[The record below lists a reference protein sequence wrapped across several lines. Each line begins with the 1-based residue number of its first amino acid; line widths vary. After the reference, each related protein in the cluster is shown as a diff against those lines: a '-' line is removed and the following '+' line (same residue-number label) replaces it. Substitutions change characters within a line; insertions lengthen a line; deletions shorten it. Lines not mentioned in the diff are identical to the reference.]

1 MNVFQKIRHQFSRKS
16 VSDNTSQWK
25 QLAEWLGIDSN
36 QPKGALSEATYF
48 ACMKMLSEAIGK
60 LPLKLQKSTGKNG
73 VSTVWRDPRYI
84 VVHDRPNPYMTST
97 MFWSTMEYNRN
108 HYGNAYALIHGAG
121 TAKSPMTLWI
131 LPSDRITIVNDNKDL
146 FKNGANKI
154 YYVYSSP
161 EGEVYTFH
169 SEEIL
174 HVKSSSTVDGYT
186 GVSVRE
192 RLATTIEGNINAQ
205 KMLNGMYKS
214 GYTAKAVLE
223 YTGDLSDVNVQKYV
237 KGIARYAKGENED
250 LSSIIPIPVGS
261 KLTPLN
267 ISLADGQFI
276 EIKKYSAL
284 QIASAFGIKPN
295 QIGDYEK
302 SSYASAEAQQLSFYV
317 DTLLFIVKQYEEE
330 LSYKLLSFEEMRKG
344 YRFKFNVDVIL
355 RADFKTK
362 VETLRS
368 AVNNF
373 LMSPNEA
380 REKLDLE
387 AVEGGDS
394 LMGNGST
401 VKLEQIGI
409 QYDSQ
414 PQPSND
420 PEPQTSTDDS
430 GEEGGETDGE
440 GTEGSDAG
448 AGSPA

>member
-1 MNVFQKIRHQFSRKS
+1 MGVFKRISDRFRRKS
-16 VSDNTSQWK
+16 ASTNDEQWK

-36 QPKGALSEATYF
+36 QPRGALAEATYF
-48 ACMKMLSEAIGK
+48 ACLKVLSESIGK
-60 LPLKLQKSTGKNG
+60 LPLKLQKSTSKNG
-73 VSTVWRDPRYI
+73 VTTVWRDPRYI

-97 MFWSTMEYNRN
+97 MFWSTMEHNRN
-108 HYGNAYALIHGAG
+108 HFGNAYALIHGAG
-121 TAKSPMTLWI
+121 TVKNPMSLWI
-131 LPSDRITIVNDNKDL
+131 LPPDRITIVNDDKDL
-146 FKNGANKI
+146 FQNGANKI

-169 SEEIL
+169 NEEIL
-174 HVKSSSTVDGYT
+174 HVKSSSTVDGYS

-192 RLATTIEGNINAQ
+192 RLATTIDGNVNAQ
-205 KMLNGMYKS
+205 KMLNGMYKN

-223 YTGDLSDVNVQKYV
+223 YTGDLSDANVQKYV
-237 KGIARYAKGENED
+237 RGIARYAKGDYED

-330 LSYKLLSFEEMRKG
+330 LSFKLLSFDEMRKG

-362 VETLRS
+362 VETLS
-368 AVNNF
+368 KAVGGF
-373 LMSPNEA
+373 LYTPNEA

-387 AVEGGDS
+387 AVEGGNS
-394 LMGNGST
+394 LMGNGSV

-409 QYDSQ
+409 QYTGR
-414 PQPSND
+414 PS
-420 PEPQTSTDDS
+420 PEPETSTDS
-430 GEEGGETDGE
+430 GGEGGETDGE
-440 GTEGSDAG
+440 GTEESDGG
-448 AGSPA
+448 ASA

>member
-1 MNVFQKIRHQFSRKS
+1 MGVFKRIADRFQRKS
-16 VSDNTSQWK
+16 ASTNDDQWK
-25 QLAEWLGIDSN
+25 SLIEWLGVDGD
-36 QPKGALSEATYF
+36 QPRGALAEATYF
-48 ACMKMLSEAIGK
+48 ACLKVLSESIGK
-60 LPLKLQKSTGKNG
+60 LPLKLQKSTSKNG

-97 MFWSTMEYNRN
+97 MFWSTMEHNRN

-121 TAKSPMTLWI
+121 TTKNPMSLWI
-131 LPSDRITIVNDNKDL
+131 LPPDRITIVNDDKDL

-169 SEEIL
+169 NEEIL

-192 RLATTIEGNINAQ
+192 RLATTIDGNVNAQ
-205 KMLNGMYKS
+205 KMLNGLYKS

-223 YTGDLSDVNVQKYV
+223 YTGDLSDANVQKYV
-237 KGIARYAKGENED
+237 KGIARYAKGEHDD

-330 LSYKLLSFEEMRKG
+330 LSFKLLSFEEMRKG

-362 VETLRS
+362 VETLS
-368 AVNNF
+368 KAVNTF
-373 LMSPNEA
+373 LYTPNEA

-387 AVEGGDS
+387 SVEGGDC

-409 QYDSQ
+409 QYRGQ
-414 PQPSND
+414 PNTGND
-420 PEPQTSTDDS
+420 PEPETSTDS

-440 GTEGSDAG
+440 GTEGSDGG
-448 AGSPA
+448 ASA

>member
-1 MNVFQKIRHQFSRKS
+1 MGVFKRIADRFQRKS
-16 VSDNTSQWK
+16 ASTNDDQWK
-25 QLAEWLGIDSN
+25 TLIEWLGVDGN
-36 QPKGALSEATYF
+36 QPRGALAEATYF
-48 ACMKMLSEAIGK
+48 ACLKVLSESIGK
-60 LPLKLQKSTGKNG
+60 LPLKLQKSTSKNG

-97 MFWSTMEYNRN
+97 MFWSTMEHNRN
-108 HYGNAYALIHGAG
+108 HFGNAYALIHGAG
-121 TAKSPMTLWI
+121 TVKNPMSLWI
-131 LPSDRITIVNDNKDL
+131 LPPDRITIVNDDKDL
-146 FKNGANKI
+146 FNNGANKI

-161 EGEVYTFH
+161 EGEIYTFH
-169 SEEIL
+169 NEEIL
-174 HVKSSSTVDGYT
+174 HVKSSSTVDGYV

-192 RLATTIEGNINAQ
+192 RLATTIDGNVNAQ
-205 KMLNGMYKS
+205 KMLNGLYKS

-223 YTGDLSDVNVQKYV
+223 YTGDLSDINVQKYV
-237 KGIARYAKGENED
+237 KGIERYAKGTNTDD

-330 LSYKLLSFEEMRKG
+330 LSFKLLSFDEMRKG

-373 LMSPNEA
+373 LMTANEA

-409 QYDSQ
+409 QYRN
-414 PQPSND
+414 QPSAN
-420 PEPQTSTDDS
+420 PEPETSTDS
-430 GEEGGETDGE
+430 GGEGGETDGE
-440 GTEGSDAG
+440 GTEESDGG
-448 AGSPA
+448 ASA

>member
-1 MNVFQKIRHQFSRKS
+1 MGVFKRIASRFRRKS
-16 VSDNTSQWK
+16 ASNEEQWK
-25 QLAEWLGIDSN
+25 SLMEWLGVDAN

-48 ACMKMLSEAIGK
+48 ACMKVLSESIGK
-60 LPLKLQKSTGKNG
+60 LPLKLLRSTGKSG
-73 VSTVWRDPRYI
+73 VKTVWKDPRYI

-131 LPSDRITIVNDNKDL
+131 LPPDRVTILNDDKDL
-146 FKNGANKI
+146 FRKGANKI
-154 YYVYSSP
+154 YYAYSSP
-161 EGEVYTFH
+161 EGEVYTFDN
-169 SEEIL
+169 EEII
-174 HVKSSSTVDGYT
+174 HVKSSSTLDGYC
-186 GVSVRE
+186 GVSVRD
-192 RLATTIEGNINAQ
+192 RLKLTIDGNINAQ

-223 YTGDLSDVNVQKYV
+223 YTGDLSDANVKKYV
-237 KGIARYAKGENED
+237 KGIERYAKGTNTDD
-250 LSSIIPIPVGS
+250 LTSIIPIPVGS

-330 LSYKLLSFEEMRKG
+330 LSYKLLAFDEMQKG

-362 VETLRS
+362 VETLGK

-373 LMSPNEA
+373 LYTPNEA

-387 AVEGGDS
+387 AKEGGDS

-409 QYDSQ
+409 QYTNQ
-414 PQPSND
+414 PND
-420 PEPQTSTDDS
+420 PEPTTSTDDS
-430 GEEGGETDGE
+430 AGEGGETDGE
-440 GTEGSDAG
+440 GTDGSD
-448 AGSPA
+448 GSAA

>member
-1 MNVFQKIRHQFSRKS
+1 MGVFKRISEQFRRKS
-16 VSDNTSQWK
+16 ASTNDDQWK
-25 QLAEWLGIDSN
+25 SLIEWLGIDAN
-36 QPKGALSEATYF
+36 QPRGALAEATYF
-48 ACMKMLSEAIGK
+48 ACMKVLSEAIGK
-60 LPLKLQKSTGKNG
+60 LPLKLQKSNSKNG

-121 TAKSPMTLWI
+121 TTKSPMSLWI
-131 LPSDRITIVNDNKDL
+131 LPSDRVTIVNDNKDL

-161 EGEVYTFH
+161 EGEIYTFH
-169 SEEIL
+169 NEEIL
-174 HVKSSSTVDGYT
+174 HVKSSSTMDGYT

-192 RLATTIEGNINAQ
+192 RLATTIDGNVNAQ
-205 KMLNGMYKS
+205 KMLNGLYKS

-223 YTGDLSDVNVQKYV
+223 YTGDLSDANVQKYV
-237 KGIARYAKGENED
+237 RGIARYAKGENAD

-330 LSYKLLSFEEMRKG
+330 LSFKLLSFDEMRKG

-362 VETLRS
+362 VETLS
-368 AVNNF
+368 KAVNTF
-373 LMSPNEA
+373 LYTPNEA

-387 AVEGGDS
+387 AVEGGDC

-409 QYDSQ
+409 QYN
-414 PQPSND
+414 PQASAE
-420 PEPQTSTDDS
+420 PEPETSTADS
-430 GEEGGETDGE
+430 GEEGGVIDGE
-440 GTEGSDAG
+440 GTEESDGG
-448 AGSPA
+448 APA

>member
-1 MNVFQKIRHQFSRKS
+1 MGVFNRITNRFRRKS
-16 VSDNTSQWK
+16 ASTNDDQWK
-25 QLAEWLGIDSN
+25 SLIEWLGVDGN
-36 QPKGALSEATYF
+36 QPRGALAEATYF
-48 ACMKMLSEAIGK
+48 ACLKVLSESIGK
-60 LPLKLQKSTGKNG
+60 LPLKLQKSTSKNG
-73 VSTVWRDPRYI
+73 VTTVWRDPRYI

-97 MFWSTMEYNRN
+97 MFWSTMEHNRN
-108 HYGNAYALIHGAG
+108 HFGNAYALIHGAG
-121 TAKSPMTLWI
+121 TAKNPMSLWI
-131 LPSDRITIVNDNKDL
+131 LPPDRIKIVNDDKDL

-161 EGEVYTFH
+161 EGEIYTFH
-169 SEEIL
+169 NEEIL

-192 RLATTIEGNINAQ
+192 RLATTIDGNVNAQ
-205 KMLNGMYKS
+205 KMLNGLYKS

-223 YTGDLSDVNVQKYV
+223 YTGDLSDASVQKYV
-237 KGIARYAKGENED
+237 KGIARYAKGEHDD

-317 DTLLFIVKQYEEE
+317 DTLLYIVKQYEEE
-330 LSYKLLSFEEMRKG
+330 LSFKLLSFDEMRKG

-373 LMSPNEA
+373 LMTANEA

-387 AVEGGDS
+387 AVEGGNS

-409 QYDSQ
+409 QYRA
-414 PQPSND
+414 QPSNN
-420 PEPQTSTDDS
+420 PEPETSTDS
-430 GEEGGETDGE
+430 GGEGGETDGE
-440 GTEGSDAG
+440 GTEGSDGG
-448 AGSPA
+448 ASA

>member
-1 MNVFQKIRHQFSRKS
+1 MNVFQKMRSRFGRKS
-16 VSDNTSQWK
+16 ASDSTSQWK

-36 QPKGALSEATYF
+36 QPREALSEATYF
-48 ACMKMLSEAIGK
+48 ACLKVLSESVGK

-84 VVHDRPNPYMTST
+84 VLNDRPNPYMTST

-108 HYGNAYALIHGAG
+108 HHGNAYALIHGAG

-146 FKNGANKI
+146 FENGANKI
-154 YYVYSSP
+154 YYVYHSQ
-161 EGEVYTFH
+161 EGEIYTFH
-169 SEEIL
+169 NEEIL
-174 HVKSSSTVDGYT
+174 HVKSSSSVDGYT

-192 RLATTIEGNINAQ
+192 RLATTIDGNVNAQ
-205 KMLNGMYKS
+205 KMLNGLYKS

-223 YTGDLSDVNVQKYV
+223 YTGDLSDANVKKYV
-237 KGIARYAKGENED
+237 KGIERYAKGTNTDD
-250 LSSIIPIPVGS
+250 LSAIIPIPVGS

-330 LSYKLLSFEEMRKG
+330 LSFKLLSFDEMLKG

-362 VETLRS
+362 VETLS
-368 AVNNF
+368 KAVNTF
-373 LMSPNEA
+373 LYTPNEA

-401 VKLEQIGI
+401 VKLEQVGI
-409 QYDSQ
+409 QYRRAE
-414 PQPSND
+414 PS
-420 PEPQTSTDDS
+420 TSTDS
-430 GEEGGETDGE
+430 GGEGGETDGE
-440 GTEGSDAG
+440 GTEESDGG
-448 AGSPA
+448 ASA

>member
-1 MNVFQKIRHQFSRKS
+1 MSVFNRIADRFRRKS
-16 VSDNTSQWK
+16 ASTDDQWK
-25 QLAEWLGIDSN
+25 SLIEWLGVDGN
-36 QPKGALSEATYF
+36 QPRGALAEATYF
-48 ACMKMLSEAIGK
+48 ACLKVLSESIGK

-97 MFWSTMEYNRN
+97 VFWSTMEYNRN
-108 HYGNAYALIHGAG
+108 HFGNAYALIHGAG
-121 TAKSPMTLWI
+121 TTKSPMTLWI
-131 LPSDRITIVNDNKDL
+131 LPSDRITIVNDDKDL
-146 FKNGANKI
+146 FEKGANKI
-154 YYVYSSP
+154 YYVYNSP
-161 EGEVYTFH
+161 EGEVYTFDN
-169 SEEIL
+169 EEIL

-192 RLATTIEGNINAQ
+192 RLATTIDGNVDAQ
-205 KMLNGMYKS
+205 KMLNGLYKS

-223 YTGDLSDVNVQKYV
+223 YTGDLSDANVKKYV
-237 KGIARYAKGENED
+237 KGIERYAKGENVD

-330 LSYKLLSFEEMRKG
+330 LSYKLLSFDEMRKG

-362 VETLRS
+362 VETLS
-368 AVNNF
+368 KAVNTF
-373 LMSPNEA
+373 LFTPNEA

-387 AVEGGDS
+387 AVTGGDS

-409 QYDSQ
+409 QYAA
-414 PQPSND
+414 QPSNN
-420 PEPQTSTDDS
+420 PEPQTSTADS
-430 GEEGGETDGE
+430 GGEGGETDGE

-448 AGSPA
+448 SSA

>member
-1 MNVFQKIRHQFSRKS
+1 MGVFKRIADRFQRKS
-16 VSDNTSQWK
+16 ASTNDDQWK
-25 QLAEWLGIDSN
+25 TLIEWLGVDAN
-36 QPKGALSEATYF
+36 QPRGALAEATYF
-48 ACMKMLSEAIGK
+48 ACLKVLSESIGK
-60 LPLKLQKSTGKNG
+60 LPLKLQKSTSKNG

-97 MFWSTMEYNRN
+97 MFWSTMEHNRN
-108 HYGNAYALIHGAG
+108 HFGNAYALIHGAG
-121 TAKSPMTLWI
+121 TVKNPMSLWI
-131 LPSDRITIVNDNKDL
+131 LPPDRITIVNDDKDL

-161 EGEVYTFH
+161 EGEIYTFH
-169 SEEIL
+169 NEEIL
-174 HVKSSSTVDGYT
+174 HVKSSSTVDGYI

-192 RLATTIEGNINAQ
+192 RLATTIDGNVNAQ
-205 KMLNGMYKS
+205 KMLNGLYKS

-223 YTGDLSDVNVQKYV
+223 YTGDLSDANVKKYV
-237 KGIARYAKGENED
+237 SGIERYAKGTNTDD

-330 LSYKLLSFEEMRKG
+330 LSFKLLSFDEMRKG

-362 VETLRS
+362 VETLS
-368 AVNNF
+368 KAVNTF
-373 LMSPNEA
+373 LYTPNEA

-401 VKLEQIGI
+401 VKLEQVGI
-409 QYDSQ
+409 QYRRAE
-414 PQPSND
+414 PS
-420 PEPQTSTDDS
+420 TSTDS
-430 GEEGGETDGE
+430 GGEGGETDGE
-440 GTEGSDAG
+440 GTEESDGG
-448 AGSPA
+448 ASA

>member
-1 MNVFQKIRHQFSRKS
+1 MSVFNRIADRFRRKS
-16 VSDNTSQWK
+16 ASTNSEQWK
-25 QLAEWLGIDSN
+25 QLADWLGIDSN
-36 QPKGALSEATYF
+36 QPRGALAEATYF
-48 ACMKMLSEAIGK
+48 ACLKVLSESIGK
-60 LPLKLQKSTGKNG
+60 LPLKLQKSTSKNG

-121 TAKSPMTLWI
+121 TTKSPMTLWI
-131 LPSDRITIVNDNKDL
+131 LPSDRITIVNDDKDL
-146 FKNGANKI
+146 FEKGANKI
-154 YYVYSSP
+154 YYVYNSP

-169 SEEIL
+169 NEEIL
-174 HVKSSSTVDGYT
+174 HVKSSSTVDGYS

-192 RLATTIEGNINAQ
+192 RLATTIDGNVNAQ
-205 KMLNGMYKS
+205 TMLNGLYKS

-223 YTGDLSDVNVQKYV
+223 YTGDLSDANVKKYV
-237 KGIARYAKGENED
+237 KGIERYAKGTNTDD
-250 LSSIIPIPVGS
+250 LSAIIPIPVGS

-330 LSYKLLSFEEMRKG
+330 LSFKLLSFDELRKG
-344 YRFKFNVDVIL
+344 FRFKFNVDVIL

-362 VETLRS
+362 VETLS
-368 AVNNF
+368 KAVNTF
-373 LMSPNEA
+373 LYTPNEA

-409 QYDSQ
+409 QYNA
-414 PQPSND
+414 QPSGD
-420 PEPQTSTDDS
+420 PEPQTSTDS
-430 GEEGGETDGE
+430 AGEGGETDGE

>member
-1 MNVFQKIRHQFSRKS
+1 MGVFNRIADRFRRKS
-16 VSDNTSQWK
+16 ASTNNDKWK
-25 QLAEWLGIDSN
+25 QLADWLGIDSD
-36 QPKGALSEATYF
+36 QPRGALAEATYF
-48 ACMKMLSEAIGK
+48 ACLKVLSESIGK
-60 LPLKLQKSTGKNG
+60 LPLKLQKSTSKNG

-108 HYGNAYALIHGAG
+108 HFGNAYALIHGAG
-121 TAKSPMTLWI
+121 TAKSPMSLWI
-131 LPSDRITIVNDNKDL
+131 LPSDRITIVNDDKDL
-146 FKNGANKI
+146 FDNGANKI

-169 SEEIL
+169 NEEIL

-192 RLATTIEGNINAQ
+192 RLATTIDGNINAQ
-205 KMLNGMYKS
+205 KMLNGLYKS

-223 YTGDLSDVNVQKYV
+223 YTGDLSDANVKKYV
-237 KGIARYAKGENED
+237 KGIERYAKGTNTDD

-330 LSYKLLSFEEMRKG
+330 LSYKLLSFDEMRKG

-362 VETLRS
+362 VETLS
-368 AVNNF
+368 KAVNTF
-373 LMSPNEA
+373 LFTPNEA

-409 QYDSQ
+409 QYTDE
-414 PQPSND
+414 PQPDND
-420 PEPQTSTDDS
+420 LEPETSTDDS

-440 GTEGSDAG
+440 GTEGSG
-448 AGSPA
+448 AGSSA

>member
-1 MNVFQKIRHQFSRKS
+1 MGVFKRISDRFRRKS
-16 VSDNTSQWK
+16 ASTNDEQWK

-36 QPKGALSEATYF
+36 QPRGALAEATYF
-48 ACMKMLSEAIGK
+48 ACLKVLSESIGK
-60 LPLKLQKSTGKNG
+60 LPLKLQKSTSKNG

-97 MFWSTMEYNRN
+97 MFWSTMEHNRN
-108 HYGNAYALIHGAG
+108 HFGNAYALIHGAG
-121 TAKSPMTLWI
+121 TVKNPMSLWI
-131 LPSDRITIVNDNKDL
+131 LPPDRITIVNDDKDL
-146 FKNGANKI
+146 FNNGANKI

-161 EGEVYTFH
+161 EGEIYTFH
-169 SEEIL
+169 NEEIL
-174 HVKSSSTVDGYT
+174 HVKSSSTVDGYV

-192 RLATTIEGNINAQ
+192 RLATTIDGNVNAQ
-205 KMLNGMYKS
+205 KMLNGLYKS

-237 KGIARYAKGENED
+237 KGIERYAKGTNTDD

-330 LSYKLLSFEEMRKG
+330 LSFKLLSFDEMRKG

-362 VETLRS
+362 VETLS
-368 AVNNF
+368 KAVNTF
-373 LMSPNEA
+373 LYTPNEA

-401 VKLEQIGI
+401 VKLEQVGI
-409 QYDSQ
+409 QYRRAE
-414 PQPSND
+414 PS
-420 PEPQTSTDDS
+420 TSTDS
-430 GEEGGETDGE
+430 GGEGGETDGE
-440 GTEGSDAG
+440 GTEESDGG
-448 AGSPA
+448 ASA

>member
-1 MNVFQKIRHQFSRKS
+1 MSVFNRIADRFRRKNAS
-16 VSDNTSQWK
+16 TNGEQWK
-25 QLAEWLGIDSN
+25 SLIEFLGVDSN
-36 QPKGALSEATYF
+36 QPRGALAEATYF
-48 ACMKMLSEAIGK
+48 ACLKVLSESIGK
-60 LPLKLQKSTGKNG
+60 LPLKLQKSTSKNG

-131 LPSDRITIVNDNKDL
+131 LPSDRVTILNDNKDL
-146 FKNGANKI
+146 FEKGANKI
-154 YYVYSSP
+154 YYVYNSP
-161 EGEVYTFH
+161 EGEVYTFDN
-169 SEEIL
+169 EEIL

-192 RLATTIEGNINAQ
+192 RLATTIDGNVNAQ
-205 KMLNGMYKS
+205 KMLNGLYKS

-223 YTGDLSDVNVQKYV
+223 YTGDLSDANVKKYV
-237 KGIARYAKGENED
+237 KGIERYAKGTNTDD
-250 LSSIIPIPVGS
+250 LSAIIPIPVGS

-330 LSYKLLSFEEMRKG
+330 LSFKLLSFEEMRKG

-362 VETLRS
+362 VETLS
-368 AVNNF
+368 KAVNTF
-373 LMSPNEA
+373 LYTPNEA

-387 AVEGGDS
+387 AVEGGDC

-409 QYDSQ
+409 QYHGQS
-414 PQPSND
+414 QPSNN
-420 PEPQTSTDDS
+420 PEPEASTADS

-440 GTEGSDAG
+440 GTEGSG
-448 AGSPA
+448 AGSSA

>member
-1 MNVFQKIRHQFSRKS
+1 MGVFNRIADRFRRKS
-16 VSDNTSQWK
+16 ASTDDQWK
-25 QLAEWLGIDSN
+25 SLIEFLGVDSN
-36 QPKGALSEATYF
+36 QPRGALAEATYF
-48 ACMKMLSEAIGK
+48 ACLKVLSESIGK
-60 LPLKLQKSTGKNG
+60 LPLKLQKSTSKNG

-131 LPSDRITIVNDNKDL
+131 LPSDRVTIVNDNKDL
-146 FKNGANKI
+146 FEQGANKI
-154 YYVYSSP
+154 YYVYNSP

-169 SEEIL
+169 NEEIL

-192 RLATTIEGNINAQ
+192 RLATTIDGNVNAQ
-205 KMLNGMYKS
+205 KMLNGLYKS

-223 YTGDLSDVNVQKYV
+223 YTGDLSDANVKKYV
-237 KGIARYAKGENED
+237 KGIARYAKGEQED
-250 LSSIIPIPVGS
+250 MSSIIPIPVGS

-317 DTLLFIVKQYEEE
+317 DTLLYIVKQYEEE
-330 LSYKLLSFEEMRKG
+330 LSFKLLSFDEMRKG
-344 YRFKFNVDVIL
+344 FRFKFNVDVIL
-355 RADFKTK
+355 RADFRTK
-362 VETLRS
+362 VETLS
-368 AVNNF
+368 KAVNTF
-373 LMSPNEA
+373 LYTPNEA

-409 QYDSQ
+409 QYSTQ
-414 PQPSND
+414 SQPSND
-420 PEPQTSTDDS
+420 PEPLASTDS

-448 AGSPA
+448 SPA

>member
-1 MNVFQKIRHQFSRKS
+1 MGVFKRIADRFQRKS
-16 VSDNTSQWK
+16 ASSDDQWK
-25 QLAEWLGIDSN
+25 SLIEFLGVDSN
-36 QPKGALSEATYF
+36 QPRGALAEATYF
-48 ACMKMLSEAIGK
+48 ACLKVLSESIGK
-60 LPLKLQKSTGKNG
+60 LPLKLQKSTSKNG

-97 MFWSTMEYNRN
+97 MFWSTMEHNRN
-108 HYGNAYALIHGAG
+108 HFGNAYALIHGAG
-121 TAKSPMTLWI
+121 TAKSPMSLWI
-131 LPSDRITIVNDNKDL
+131 LPPDRITIVNDDKDL

-169 SEEIL
+169 NEEIL

-192 RLATTIEGNINAQ
+192 RLATTIDGNVNAQ
-205 KMLNGMYKS
+205 KMLNGLYQS

-223 YTGDLSDVNVQKYV
+223 YTGDLSDANVKKYV
-237 KGIARYAKGENED
+237 KGIERYAKGTNTDD
-250 LSSIIPIPVGS
+250 LSAIIPIPVGS

-330 LSYKLLSFEEMRKG
+330 LSFKLLSFDELRKG

-362 VETLRS
+362 VETLS
-368 AVNNF
+368 KAVNTF
-373 LMSPNEA
+373 LFTPNEA

-409 QYDSQ
+409 QYTSQ
-414 PQPSND
+414 PSAE
-420 PEPQTSTDDS
+420 PEPETSTDS

-440 GTEGSDAG
+440 GTEESDGG
-448 AGSPA
+448 ASA

>member
-1 MNVFQKIRHQFSRKS
+1 MGVFKRIADRFQRKS
-16 VSDNTSQWK
+16 ASTNDDQWK
-25 QLAEWLGIDSN
+25 SLIEWLGLDGD
-36 QPKGALSEATYF
+36 QPRGALAEATYF
-48 ACMKMLSEAIGK
+48 ACLKVLSESIGK
-60 LPLKLQKSTGKNG
+60 LPLKLQKSTSKNG

-97 MFWSTMEYNRN
+97 MFWSTMEHNRN

-121 TAKSPMTLWI
+121 TTKNPMSLWI
-131 LPSDRITIVNDNKDL
+131 LPPDRITIVNDDKDL

-161 EGEVYTFH
+161 EGDVYTFH
-169 SEEIL
+169 NEEIL

-192 RLATTIEGNINAQ
+192 RLATTIDGNVNAQ
-205 KMLNGMYKS
+205 KMLNGLYKS

-223 YTGDLSDVNVQKYV
+223 YTGDLSDANVQKYV
-237 KGIARYAKGENED
+237 KGIARYAKGEHDD

-330 LSYKLLSFEEMRKG
+330 LSFKLLSFEEMRKG

-362 VETLRS
+362 VETLS
-368 AVNNF
+368 KAVNTF
-373 LMSPNEA
+373 LYTPNEA

-387 AVEGGDS
+387 SVEGGDC

-409 QYDSQ
+409 QYRGQ
-414 PQPSND
+414 PNTGND
-420 PEPQTSTDDS
+420 PEPETSTDS

-440 GTEGSDAG
+440 GTEGSDGG
-448 AGSPA
+448 ASA